1 MRLRLPIAIVAALV
15 VAEAAVLLMRPR
27 GLIEPLDVAP
37 RAYFSAAQIEKAE
50 AVPQRPAVAARAP
63 ASAIELGVLALVVA
77 RPPRALLR
85 PRRRKVLAG
94 AAAAAALSVALS
106 VATLPVRAIARE
118 RAKDVG
124 LVTQDWAG
132 YAGDVAKST
141 AIGAV
146 LAGAGGALL
155 IFGMRRFGR
164 RWWAPAA
171 AVVIGFGVVT
181 TYLTPIVLDPLF
193 NKFTPLPAG
202 PTRSTVLALAR
213 EAGVDVGQVYVMD
226 ASRRTTAA
234 NAYVTGIGRTKRVV
248 LYDNLLKDF
257 TPDEVRL
264 VVAHEL
270 GHVHYRDVPHGL
282 LYLAL
287 VAPFGMF
294 AAARLGER
302 LAPRDS
308 LGHRGRRARG
318 RARGRA
324 DRRRRSRRSPTSSRA
339 ASSSARTSSRS
350 SSTRRAGGLHRLPA
364 ADRGQER
371 LRPGPAGRGPR
382 SCSARTRRRSSGSAW
397 RGASSPRTRPGSPLA
412 GGPDLGEVL
421 DPLGRAP
428 LGPVVLHRVD
438 QLAEEARRE
447 VHARDDDA
455 GHLALLDLVVDAR
468 ERDR

>member
-15 VAEAAVLLMRPR
+15 VAEAAAALMRPR
-27 GLIEPLDVAP
+27 GLIVPLDVAP
-37 RAYFSAAQIEKAE
+37 RDYFSAAQIEKAE
-50 AVPQRPAVAARAP
+50 HFRTGQLWLVGARM
-63 ASAIELGVLALVVA
+63 AIELGVLVLVVA

-94 AAAAAALSVALS
+94 AAAAAALSVTVSA
-106 VATLPVRAIARE
+106 ATLPVRAIARE

-124 LVTQDWAG
+124 LVTQDWTG
-132 YAGDVAKST
+132 YAADVLKST

-193 NKFTPLPAG
+193 NKFTPLPSG
-202 PTRSTVLALAR
+202 PTRSTVLSLAR
-213 EAGVDVGQVYVMD
+213 KAGVDVGQVYVMD

-270 GHVHYRDVPHGL
+270 GHVHHHDVPHGL

-308 LGHRGRRARG
+308 LGTAAAVPAVVLAVGLIGPAITMISNQVSRGVEQ
-318 RARGRA
+318 RA
-324 DRRRRSRRSPTSSRA
+324 DQFSLELA
-339 ASSSARTSSRS
+339 G
-350 SSTRRAGGLHRLPA
+350 RAGGLHRLPE
-364 ADRGQER
+364 ADRGHER
-371 LRPGPAGRGPR
+371 LGPGPAG
-382 SCSARTRRRSSGSAW
+382 ARAVPARHPPHRRSSGSAW
-397 RGASSPRTRPGSPLA
+397 RSASSPSP
-412 GGPDLGEVL
+412 
-421 DPLGRAP
+421 
-428 LGPVVLHRVD
+428 
-438 QLAEEARRE
+438 ARR
-447 VHARDDDA
+447 AAPAPSR
-455 GHLALLDLVVDAR
+455 GGS
-468 ERDR
+468 